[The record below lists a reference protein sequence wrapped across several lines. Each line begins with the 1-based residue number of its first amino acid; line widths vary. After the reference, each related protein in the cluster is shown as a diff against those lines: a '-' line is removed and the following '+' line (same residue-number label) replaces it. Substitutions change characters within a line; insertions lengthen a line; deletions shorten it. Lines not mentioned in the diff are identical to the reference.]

1 MTPRACPQFQ
11 WVKLEELAGPEL
23 EAEGER
29 LIERVSGPVLSPK
42 DAAVAADH

>member
-29 LIERVSGPVLSPK
+29 LIEQVSALDSRK